1 MSVVELVPDDDP
13 EPLVGPLSSQPG
25 RHAGVDDHP
34 DILRVVWIQTQPF
47 LHAVVG
53 SAVRTF
59 FPDRGVEDD
68 LDPPV
73 HHGGPLNG
81 VTAPSVELLDE
92 QLLLGDVG
100 VVLPLLRLGVP
111 VPAVDG
117 EAVDERVWAIVTEE
131 SQGLVVL
138 EKNLMR

>member
-1 MSVVELVPDDDP
+1 M
-13 EPLVGPLSSQPG
+13 
-25 RHAGVDDHP
+25 
-34 DILRVVWIQTQPF
+34 
-47 LHAVVG
+47 
-53 SAVRTF
+53 
-59 FPDRGVEDD
+59 
-68 LDPPV
+68 
-73 HHGGPLNG
+73 
-81 VTAPSVELLDE
+81 TAPSIELLDE

-117 EAVDERVWAIVTEE
+117 EAVDERVRAIVTEE

>member
-1 MSVVELVPDDDP
+1 MSYPSICIVELITNNHP
-13 EPLVGPLSSQPG
+13 ESLVSGLGAEPG

-34 DILRVVWIQTQPF
+34 DILRVVWIQPQSF
-47 LHAVVG
+47 LHVIVSPAV
-53 SAVRTF
+53 SLVR
-59 FPDRGVEDD
+59 PNGGVEDD

-92 QLLLGDVG
+92 QLLLGDVR
-100 VVLPLLRLGVP
+100 VVLPRVGVGVP
-111 VPAVDG
+111 IPAVDG

-131 SQGLVVL
+131 TQSLVVL
-138 EKNLMR
+138 E